1 MVSDSSIIVEKVKR
15 AVRMVL
21 RNDLFLLRIT
31 AHELAIAHKLAEY
44 LQHEFPDFHVDFDYN
59 KREEQPK
66 TLNDADVRPDIIVHI
81 RDTKCNLLIVEI
93 KKSDDPPSEIEEAI
107 GRVNDFISN
116 EDFKYAFGLVIVFNV
131 GEDYQ
136 KKPILKWYPT

>member
-1 MVSDSSIIVEKVKR
+1 MVSDSSIIVEKVNR

-59 KREEQPK
+59 RREKQPK
-66 TLNDADVRPDIIVHI
+66 ALNDADVRPDIIVHI
-81 RDTKCNLLIVEI
+81 RDTKINLLIIEI
-93 KKSDDPPSEIEEAI
+93 KKSDDPPSEKNEAI
-107 GRVNDFISN
+107 KRVNDFIIDKGY
-116 EDFKYAFGLVIVFNV
+116 EYTFGLVIVFCV

-136 KKPILKWYPT
+136 KEPILKWYPT

>member
-1 MVSDSSIIVEKVKR
+1 MVSDSSIIVEKVNR

-21 RNDLFLLRIT
+21 RNDLFLLRIK

-44 LQHEFPDFHVDFDYN
+44 LQHEFPNFHVDFDYN
-59 KREEQPK
+59 RREEQTK

-81 RDTKCNLLIVEI
+81 RDTKINLLIIEI
-93 KKSDDPPSEIEEAI
+93 KKSDDPPSEKNEAI
-107 GRVNDFISN
+107 KRVNDFIIDKGY
-116 EDFKYAFGLVIVFNV
+116 EYTFGLVIVFCV

-136 KKPILKWYPT
+136 KEPILEWYPT